1 MADEHPRQ
9 LLIDML
15 AELDRVVK
23 LDRFEVTAALERVA
37 KAAKVAGETVAELR
51 YELIAAYLVLYDEP
65 CEWGTHFGP
74 EFSQSTADGRR
85 IDSPPLEAITAAC
98 VTYWG
103 TRMNAAS
110 HPALRARYGDL
121 VWSFSQKAAGK
132 KPPIQAAHTAID
144 NYIDTIVNERAD
156 AFDGT
161 GDLQRRAVC
170 LAASVD
176 PDRLRR
182 AVEAL
187 QKHATSGPESDREHR
202 QLELFGLLMEL
213 RGNRRPDAALDALA
227 SDLRARFDRQHDAHA
242 DQFTMKDIALPLA
255 DYYRSVQQPVESKAV
270 LRMYGAAVE
279 RISAEA
285 AAMLGSAWLRG
296 LHDLYERFEMH
307 EEAEALLPKIEAKS
321 ANIKDELKHVSQTT
335 TIPEDKL
342 DEAIEELIS
351 GSKGDV
357 LFRLA
362 ANFLPS
368 VDDTRKLVKDI
379 ASKSFVMNVFT
390 QEVVTDDG
398 RVTAS
403 IGPISSDLEGH
414 VVQQLNLTIQFLSQL
429 YRPTLERAIDR
440 HRLTSDDFVTWLRE
454 CPLYTEDRVPL
465 LRRVFAAYLSGEWE
479 TAIHVAIPQIESAL
493 RRLLAL
499 CNQPLIRPHR
509 QGTFHLKNL
518 DEVLRDPVVERALPA
533 DVKTYLR
540 TLLCDQRGLNIRN
553 NVCHGL
559 WGAAEF
565 NFSIADRVIHAI
577 LVIGLLRPQAS
588 EGEASP
594 PPS

>member
-1 MADEHPRQ
+1 
-9 LLIDML
+9 
-15 AELDRVVK
+15 
-23 LDRFEVTAALERVA
+23 
-37 KAAKVAGETVAELR
+37 
-51 YELIAAYLVLYDEP
+51 
-65 CEWGTHFGP
+65 
-74 EFSQSTADGRR
+74 
-85 IDSPPLEAITAAC
+85 
-98 VTYWG
+98 
-103 TRMNAAS
+103 
-110 HPALRARYGDL
+110 
-121 VWSFSQKAAGK
+121 
-132 KPPIQAAHTAID
+132 
-144 NYIDTIVNERAD
+144 
-156 AFDGT
+156 
-161 GDLQRRAVC
+161 
-170 LAASVD
+170 
-176 PDRLRR
+176 
-182 AVEAL
+182 
-187 QKHATSGPESDREHR
+187 
-202 QLELFGLLMEL
+202 
-213 RGNRRPDAALDALA
+213 
-227 SDLRARFDRQHDAHA
+227 
-242 DQFTMKDIALPLA
+242 MKDIALPLA